1 MSYDEQIYHRQRA
14 EQCRTLAEHSS
25 DPEVRKR
32 HQELAQLHAGLA
44 LSVSTAAEAGDGVTA
59 A

>member
-1 MSYDEQIYHRQRA
+1 MSYEDQTYHRQRA
-14 EQCRTLAEHSS
+14 EQCRTLAEHAS

-44 LSVSTAAEAGDGVTA
+44 MAGSIDAGGGVTA